1 MRLKLVYSAPMST
14 SVEIVWNDDHLVVI
28 RKDPG
33 VPSQPDP
40 SGDPSAL
47 ELAASTLGV
56 RLHPVHRI
64 DRPAGGLLLAAASS
78 EAAATLSRML
88 RDGSVERR
96 YWAIVE
102 GVVAEEGGR
111 LEHALR
117 TNRRTNRSYVDPRG
131 RRAILTWR
139 ARCRGDRYT
148 LVEVALET
156 GRHHQI
162 RAQLAAAIAPIRGDL
177 KYGAR
182 RSLAGG
188 GIALHAVGLRLAH
201 PAHGEPRT
209 FVAPVPDDPL
219 WNALAADLE
228 PSFGSP

>member
-1 MRLKLVYSAPMST
+1 MAETVQ
-14 SVEIVWNDDHLVVI
+14 IVSSGAHLVVL
-28 RKDPG
+28 RKEPG

-47 ELAASTLGV
+47 EIAGSMLGV

-64 DRPAGGLLLAAASS
+64 DRPASGLLIAAASS
-78 EAAATLSRML
+78 GAAATLSAML
-88 RDGSVERR
+88 REGTVERR

-102 GVVAEEGGR
+102 GVIATADDGR
-111 LEHALR
+111 LEHRLR
-117 TNRRTNRSYVDPRG
+117 TNKRTNRSYIDPRG
-131 RRAILTWR
+131 RPAVLTWR
-139 ARCRGDRYT
+139 VRRRGDRYT

-182 RSLAGG
+182 RSQPGG

-201 PAHGEPRT
+201 SADGRT
-209 FVAPVPDDPL
+209 LTFMAPPPDDRL
-219 WNALAADLE
+219 WNALADGLE
-228 PSFGSP
+228 PGFSSP